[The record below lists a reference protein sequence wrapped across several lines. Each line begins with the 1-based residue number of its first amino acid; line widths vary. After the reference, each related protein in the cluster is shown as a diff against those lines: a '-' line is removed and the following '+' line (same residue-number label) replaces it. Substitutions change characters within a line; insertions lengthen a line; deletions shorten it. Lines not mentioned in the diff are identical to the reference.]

1 MAIPASSSDSAWVL
15 VLASTASLMVGLD
28 ALVVSTAL
36 TEIGRELGASI
47 EALEWTVNAY
57 TLSFAAFLLTAA
69 ALGDRFG
76 RRRLFAAGLVLFVVA
91 SAACA
96 LAPGIGW
103 LIAARALQGLGAAI
117 VMPLALA
124 QVGAAF
130 PPERRGWALGIY
142 SSVTGLSAVLGPV
155 VGGLVTRGLAWQWIF
170 WLNLPI
176 GMTAAAL
183 AMTRLRE
190 SFGAQ
195 ADGTKGAIDPAGLA
209 LATGGALGV
218 VWGLVRAGAAGWGSL
233 EILSSLAGGALMI
246 GLFVA
251 WELRTARPMIPMRF
265 FRLRAFAAGNV
276 AMFCLNGALMSAIF
290 FMAQFQQAVLGA
302 DPLVAG
308 LRLLPWGFAVI
319 AGARSAV
326 VFAQRF
332 GDAAAVALGLAVQ
345 AAGLAWIALIAD
357 PGMAY
362 AGMVPPMILAGAG
375 FAVAVTVAQK
385 AVVGAVAMPD
395 IGKASG
401 TLSTIRQLGG
411 AFGVALTVAAFARA
425 GSHATPL
432 AFSQGFA
439 AATGVAAVL
448 SLAGA
453 GAGLLLP
460 GRRTRRRGA
469 GEDGA
474 YEIEKAGTGFLRK
487 PILGDEA

>member
-1 MAIPASSSDSAWVL
+1 MTARAGGSDSSADSTWVL
-15 VLASTASLMVGLD
+15 ALASAANLMAALD

-36 TEIGRELGASI
+36 TDIGRDLDAST

-57 TLSFAAFLLTAA
+57 ALSFAAFLLTAA

-76 RRRLFAAGLVLFVVA
+76 RRRVFVAGLLLFVAA
-91 SAACA
+91 SASCA
-96 LAPGIGW
+96 LASGIGW
-103 LIAARALQGLGAAI
+103 LIAARALQGVGAAI
-117 VMPLALA
+117 MMPLALA
-124 QVGAAF
+124 QVSAAF

-142 SSVTGLSAVLGPV
+142 SSVAGLSTVLGPV
-155 VGGLVTRGLAWQWIF
+155 VGGLVTKGLAWPWIF
-170 WLNLPI
+170 WLNVPV
-176 GMTAAAL
+176 GMTVAAL
-183 AMTRLRE
+183 AMVRLRE
-190 SFGAQ
+190 TFGARE
-195 ADGTKGAIDPAGLA
+195 AIDVAGVV
-209 LATGGALGV
+209 LATGGAFGL
-218 VWGLVRAGAAGWGSL
+218 VWGLVRAGPAGWGSI

-246 GLFVA
+246 VVFVA
-251 WELRTARPMIPMRF
+251 WELRAPQPMIPMRF

-276 AMFCLNGALMSAIF
+276 AMFFLSGTLMSAIF

-302 DPLVAG
+302 DPLIAG
-308 LRLLPWGFAVI
+308 LRLLPWGIAVV

-326 VFAQRF
+326 VLAARF

-345 AAGLAWIALIAD
+345 AAGLAWIARIAD

-362 AGMVPPMILAGAG
+362 AGMIPPMILAGAG

-411 AFGVALTVAAFARA
+411 AVGVALTVAVFARA
-425 GSHATPL
+425 GSHTTPM

-439 AATGVAAVL
+439 AATGVAAML

-453 GAGLLLP
+453 GAGLFLP
-460 GRRTRRRGA
+460 GVLRG
-469 GEDGA
+469 
-474 YEIEKAGTGFLRK
+474 KAGITSPAGPLLSSR
-487 PILGDEA
+487 GDEA